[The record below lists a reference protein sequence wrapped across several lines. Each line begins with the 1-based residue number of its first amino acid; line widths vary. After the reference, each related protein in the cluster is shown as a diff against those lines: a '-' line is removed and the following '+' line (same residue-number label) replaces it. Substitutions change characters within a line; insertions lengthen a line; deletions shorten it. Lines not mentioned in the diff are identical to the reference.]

1 MTFSVISNDSNAL
14 NVPFAIHALNAL
26 FVLVISAC
34 FSALKYIYICIYID
48 ILEWTRALNA
58 RSQLATC
65 EVAAA
70 FVDSKRRFVSLWNRV
85 G

>member
-1 MTFSVISNDSNAL
+1 MISFNKKGGGTKSRDPNAINKFGVPLVRVI
-14 NVPFAIHALNAL
+14 
-26 FVLVISAC
+26 
-34 FSALKYIYICIYID
+34 YIYIY

-58 RSQLATC
+58 RSKLATG

-70 FVDSKRRFVSLWNRV
+70 FVGPKRPFVSLWNRL